1 MSNRL
6 LLVRRCAIFISL
18 VHFLIFVSLCLPVQ
32 FPIQNPG
39 EHLCIG
45 WQEFFPCDPLPSD
58 IQNFYLPHI
67 MDYVIIALIAL
78 VVLVLP
84 PLAAQA
90 IFRPR
95 WRIIGLPALW
105 ISLPLML
112 GACLL
117 FMIRSTP
124 AFDAHLAVS
133 PATWFPPLGFALS
146 FIACLILA
154 LHVPFLR
161 ANEQASISDNQQVD
175 LASGQHER
183 TNWPI
188 CYPPGG
194 SVITQIHGTSSAPLP
209 ARC

>member
-112 GACLL
+112 GPSL
-117 FMIRSTP
+117 
-124 AFDAHLAVS
+124 
-133 PATWFPPLGFALS
+133 
-146 FIACLILA
+146 
-154 LHVPFLR
+154 
-161 ANEQASISDNQQVD
+161 
-175 LASGQHER
+175 LASSWLCMCLSSEPMNRPASQT
-183 TNWPI
+183 TNRSIWRLVSMREPT
-188 CYPPGG
+188 GL
-194 SVITQIHGTSSAPLP
+194 SATLLEE
-209 ARC
+209 A